1 MKRVTRL
8 IGSVLLIGIS
18 LLAGA
23 GSPASATVIGIPG
36 NAPTD
41 LPAGPPDPNLPGY
54 TLYPFMLNGFLPPSP
69 NPLPSGLFAESPLQF
84 NMALLAGFGRGGRT
98 DPVVAAQIFNFF
110 IIGDFWSVQAQFTY
124 APASSIFS
132 PSDVVTMTG
141 DAVHRIAPHAGEFA
155 PGPAVP
161 FNVVLNAGSV
171 VTLPP
176 DFDVPGDALR
186 KAIRDANL
194 PAGARFGADVRS
206 AIHDAG
212 PDTDLVFG
220 ILAGQI
226 SSPNNPFVGNELE
239 FWVGGAAGLH
249 APTPE
254 PATLLVWGTTAAG
267 FGILARRRHR
277 AKKAG
282 A

>member
-8 IGSVLLIGIS
+8 TTWVLLIGLA

-36 NAPTD
+36 NAPTN
-41 LPAGPPDPNLPGY
+41 LPAGPPNPTLPGY
-54 TLYPFMLNGFLPPSP
+54 NLYPFMLNGFLPPSP

-84 NMALLAGFGRGGRT
+84 NLAMLAGFGPGGKT
-98 DPVVAAQIFNFF
+98 DPIVAAQMFNFF

-141 DAVHRIAPHAGEFA
+141 DAVHRIAPHPGEFA
-155 PGPAVP
+155 PGPAVL

-171 VTLPP
+171 VTFPP
-176 DFDVPGDALR
+176 DFNVPGDALR
-186 KAIRDANL
+186 QAIRDANL
-194 PAGARFGADVRS
+194 PAGARFGFDFRS
-206 AIHDAG
+206 AIHNQG
-212 PDTDLVFG
+212 PDEDVIFA

-226 SSPNNPFVGNELE
+226 ANPNNPFVGNELE
-239 FWVGGAAGLH
+239 FWVGGVAGLH

-267 FGILARRRHR
+267 FGILARRRHK